1 MRIFD
6 IGAKVC
12 AQLAYSPDS
21 ATLAASYFP
30 KYATRVV
37 REWTLDGTE
46 EVRETVF
53 SPASYRFLFTHAEL
67 LSGKS
72 AALPKFR
79 VPRRTNHTSMRVGEC
94 RAQTAPVCAV
104 LVRYGTYGNHWSDPY
119 TLSAFVV
126 EEGSTKARSRIDW
139 DLPQAGAG
147 TWRVVLSADGR
158 RVAVSAGPLI
168 RVWQVD
174 TGEELATIRIRK
186 LLPGGFA
193 FSADGRY
200 LGVLYQDSV
209 SLYDTTSWTE
219 AKSYSWKVGK
229 LRTLA
234 FSPDGATAAVGSD
247 RGKVV
252 VFDLE

>member
-1 MRIFD
+1 MRVFD

-37 REWTLDGTE
+37 REWTLDGTQE
-46 EVRETVF
+46 ARETVF
-53 SPASYRFLFTHAEL
+53 QPTSYRTLFTHADF
-67 LSGKS
+67 LSSGPP
-72 AALPKFR
+72 ALPKFR
-79 VPRRTNHTSMRVGEC
+79 VPRKANHTSMHVGVC
-94 RAQTAPVCAV
+94 RAQSARAFAF
-104 LVRYGTYGNHWSDPY
+104 LVRYWPIRSRRSDPY
-119 TLSAFVV
+119 TLSVFVLDA
-126 EEGSTKARSRIDW
+126 GGTKARARLDW
-139 DLPQAGAG
+139 ELPQGGTGA
-147 TWRVVLSADGR
+147 WRVVLSADGL

-174 TGEELATIRIRK
+174 AGEKLANLHLRK

-209 SLYDTTSWTE
+209 LLYDTASWTV
-219 AKSYSWKVGK
+219 AKTYSWKVGK

-247 RGKVV
+247 KGKVV